1 MKKENIINRVRLLMN
16 YDTKTTLNENLIKL
30 PNIMEQISLDEIR
43 LSPGEFDSWEKSFY
57 KLFSLGGKELEL
69 AVAKGENGLKDEMRD
84 IALKDYKEG
93 QGKLGNSNMI
103 GDGTL
108 VLAKQRTAEEVIRR
122 GQAGETL
129 TSDKIKKIYED
140 KKNEGRAIQRQIE
153 NDIKTKKI
161 ADPTVDFQKKAT
173 NLQNK
178 NKDLKAQNKDLLQK
192 IEDLQNGKLNAK
204 QVSQTD
210 ASNIIT
216 NNINIGG
223 TPQDSANSAKTAA
236 ENIGKTDATL
246 AEDIKETSTKTQET
260 LGKGNRWQKFKNKFS
275 QFNGYWKLVLGAG
288 ATWGVYKLW
297 TLYYPNSDAKE
308 KGVFPDCAADLL
320 DDNGTEVAVTTQGSP
335 VIHAKQT
342 GNAEYD
348 KAGGLYFYTNGRV
361 FSGDMKRKGSYSCQ
375 GGEIKTQTNEN
386 LINEQSAELTPQQ
399 MSQYVDDARSN
410 LRGYVVLS
418 DLKNLL
424 GIMHLLTNKT
434 FQGKSALNAFLE
446 QYKGTYNDDF
456 ATTLNSV
463 GVKNMGNAGYQL
475 KSQILQYTKGGIG
488 GDTNPHTGLG
498 KINITWD
505 GAGAATTT
513 GGGST
518 GGGTATGD
526 NTVKPT
532 QEAIQYHDCSQKNLD
547 NGDTLEIG
555 CTSPLIKNIQ
565 DCLLSKN
572 IQLKGGADSKFG
584 PSLSAYLDGKKEI
597 DKAEYDRLMAICADQ
612 KKADTTDANGDL
624 SDMDT
629 ADSLAARDQANTP
642 AQPELHHSPESSQAP
657 KEAPANVVAPSA
669 PEETGEQLFKKWVGT
684 YFRNKL
690 LGKKQAVGQNR
701 LFFKGPDLTQADFD
715 KLNQYLQQNGYQ
727 LSNDEHDKRYG
738 DKYVWRKEGN
748 QGQPAAAEPQQISEE
763 FIKNIVGK
771 HLRSKL

>member
-1 MKKENIINRVRLLMN
+1 MDKLQRIKLIMN
-16 YDTKTTLNENLIKL
+16 YDTKNTLNENLKVL
-30 PNIMEQISLDEIR
+30 NIINESMLDEAG
-43 LSPGEFDSWEKSFY
+43 GEFGLAQKLIDAGRDEAQKVKDLAIFFHVDEKVVREAMAKDSV
-57 KLFSLGGKELEL
+57 ELQKTFNK
-69 AVAKGENGLKDEMRD
+69 VAADEVRDQKAGLNAMGVEAKTISKQMAIKQILDSSGALNESDIVRIIED
-84 IALKDYKEG
+84 IKKKNNIALNDIIKK
-93 QGKLGNSNMI
+93 GKFGVVNTGKITKYPVTLP
-103 GDGTL
+103 DGTVVKNEAEL
-108 VLAKQRTAEEVIRR
+108 LARIPPAAADPATASKISQTTAEEL
-122 GQAGETL
+122 A
-129 TSDKIKKIYED
+129 
-140 KKNEGRAIQRQIE
+140 
-153 NDIKTKKI
+153 
-161 ADPTVDFQKKAT
+161 
-173 NLQNK
+173 
-178 NKDLKAQNKDLLQK
+178 
-192 IEDLQNGKLNAK
+192 
-204 QVSQTD
+204 
-210 ASNIIT
+210 
-216 NNINIGG
+216 
-223 TPQDSANSAKTAA
+223 
-236 ENIGKTDATL
+236 KTDAALASDVAETAKK
-246 AEDIKETSTKTQET
+246 AEDNA
-260 LGKGNRWQKFKNKFS
+260 KGSRWAKFKAVAGKM
-275 QFNGYWKLVLGAG
+275 NGVWKLILGG
-288 ATWGVYKLW
+288 ATVWGVYALW
-297 TLYYPNSDAKE
+297 NKYYPANDAKE
-308 KGVFPDCAADLL
+308 KATFPPCAADLL
-320 DDNGTEVAVTTQGSP
+320 DDAGTDVAVTTQGSP
-335 VIHAKQT
+335 IIHAKQT

-348 KAGGLYFYTNGRV
+348 KVGGLYFYTNGRV
-361 FSGDMKRKGSYSCQ
+361 FTGDMKRRGTYSCQ

-386 LINEQSAELTPQQ
+386 LINEQSAELTSQQ

-475 KSQILQYTKGGIG
+475 KSQILQYAKGGIG
-488 GDTNPHTGLG
+488 GDSNPQTGLG

-513 GGGST
+513 GSGNT